1 MELEL
6 YSLQLRAD
14 FHNNATQRNATQP
27 THQIQ
32 RMQCNAIMFQLLEDD
47 NDDVVPTLA
56 LRWVVCGNRLNA
68 SESYDD
74 ALVQTTMLLSTR
86 RRLPRQISA
95 LLFFFWVTS
104 AVSQKPQLSDVP
116 VTPARSTSISLQ
128 LDSNTLRAD
137 DAD

>member
-95 LLFFFWVTS
+95 LLFFF
-104 AVSQKPQLSDVP
+104 LGD
-116 VTPARSTSISLQ
+116 ISCQ
-128 LDSNTLRAD
+128 SKA
-137 DAD
+137 AIV